1 MHLAII
7 SDIHGNLPALE
18 AALAAIE
25 QTDAEQVW
33 CLGDV
38 VGYGAQPDECSK
50 LVSERC
56 ALSLVGN
63 HDLAVL
69 GEIEVSAFSPSAA
82 DAVRWTRKQAAPET
96 LEYLRGLEPAD
107 ESREVGLYHA
117 SPRDPVW
124 EYVLWIDQAE
134 ECMALQSGRVS
145 LIGHSHVA
153 LFFVGPDGA
162 AGERGAVPA
171 TAGAGAKADPG
182 KGRDE
187 PSAADVAEAARAR
200 ADSGGTRGSH
210 AEAETRLEIGEGRW
224 LINPGSVGQPRDGDP
239 RAAWLELDTE
249 GWSTTYKRTAYEIDR
264 AAEAIA
270 EAGLPEQLASRLYVG
285 Q

>member
-1 MHLAII
+1 MRLAII

-18 AALAAIE
+18 AVLAAVE
-25 QTDAEQVW
+25 ETAPDELW

-38 VGYGAQPDECSK
+38 VGYGAQPDECAR

-69 GEIEVSAFSPSAA
+69 GEIEVGAFSESAA
-82 DAVRWTRKQAAPET
+82 EAVTWTQQNAAPET
-96 LEYLRGLEPAD
+96 LEYLRGLQPAD
-107 ESREVGLYHA
+107 ERRDPALYHA

-124 EYVLWIDQAE
+124 EYVLWADQAE
-134 ECMALQSGRVS
+134 ENLAAQAARVS

-153 LFFVGPDGA
+153 LYFVAPDEDA
-162 AGERGAVPA
+162 DVRGAQGE
-171 TAGAGAKADPG
+171 AG
-182 KGRDE
+182 
-187 PSAADVAEAARAR
+187 S
-200 ADSGGTRGSH
+200 S
-210 AEAETRLEIGEGRW
+210 LEVGEGRW

-239 RAAWLELDTE
+239 RAAWMELDTE
-249 GWSTTYKRTAYEIDR
+249 AWTVTYRRNGYEIER

-270 EAGLPEQLASRLYVG
+270 EAGLPEHLAARLFVG